1 MGLNYSKIARIG
13 LIALACAAWPAM
25 PLAAPADLVPLP
37 SLSAAPVDPAIP
49 IVLLIDL
56 SSGQT
61 LFSREPDRRFVP
73 ASVTKVMTAYTAFR
87 LVDEGKLSLDK
98 PVTISPEV
106 AEMWSGEGS
115 SMFLKAGDQVTV
127 GQLLLGVTTV
137 SANDGAVALALA
149 AVGSLDKWLALMN
162 RNAAELGMGDTHFGT
177 PNGWP
182 DEGRTYTSA
191 RDLATLAAAMTTRY
205 PALYHRYVGHHGMQ
219 YNGIAQNNHD
229 PVTGVVDGAD
239 GIKTG
244 FTRQAGYNFLGSA
257 ERGGRRLVMVIAGA
271 PTPAIRNTTARALL
285 NWGFDAF
292 QSHVVLPASTTVGE
306 ARVQNGAE
314 SKVELRTADAVLA
327 SMPQGSDAR
336 VSLSVRYRGPVEAPI
351 GKGQE
356 VAFLRVSVEGQQPH
370 DVPLVAAEEVPE
382 ANMFRRLFNGIAGLF
397 G

>member
-1 MGLNYSKIARIG
+1 MV
-13 LIALACAAWPAM
+13 ALAFAAWPAV
-25 PLAAPADLVPLP
+25 PQAAPSALVALP
-37 SLSAAPVDPAIP
+37 SVTTAPVDPAIP
-49 IVLLIDL
+49 VVLLIDL

-87 LVDEGKLSLDK
+87 LIGEGKLSLDQ

-115 SMFLKAGDQVTV
+115 SMFLKAGDRVTV

-191 RDLATLAAAMTTRY
+191 RDLATLASAMTTRY
-205 PALYHRYVGHHGMQ
+205 PELYHRYIGHHGMQ

-229 PVTGVVDGAD
+229 PITGVVDGAD

-285 NWGFDAF
+285 SWGFDAF
-292 QSHVVLPASTTVGE
+292 ESRVVLPAAVDVGE
-306 ARVQNGAE
+306 ARVQNGAA
-314 SKVELRTADAVLA
+314 SHVKLRTAGAVFA
-327 SMPQGSDAR
+327 STPPGNNADM
-336 VSLSVRYRGPVEAPI
+336 SLSIRYRGPVEAPI
-351 GKGQE
+351 AEGQQ
-356 VAFLRVSVEGQQPH
+356 VAFLHVDVRGQQPH
-370 DVPLVAAEEVPE
+370 DVPLVAAEAVPQ
-382 ANMFRRLFNGIAGLF
+382 ANALRRLFNGIAGLF